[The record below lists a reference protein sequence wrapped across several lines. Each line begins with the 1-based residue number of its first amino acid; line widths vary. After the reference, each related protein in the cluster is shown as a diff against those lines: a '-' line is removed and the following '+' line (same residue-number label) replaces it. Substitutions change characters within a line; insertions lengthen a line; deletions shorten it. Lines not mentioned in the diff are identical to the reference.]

1 MWVQSLVGRPPRYEH
16 GNPLQYSC
24 LENPMDRDAWQ
35 AAVHGVAESGLTEAT
50 QHARILTIVLWWGHS
65 TWPGYFSYKYHWI
78 FFFLA
83 LCISPVP
90 THFQPGHIDFAGSSY
105 SSNNVAFLLK
115 IESVYYWQSG
125 KVLIDAQVNSFKN
138 VSSISKFSL
147 MSVQYFHNQ

>member
-35 AAVHGVAESGLTEAT
+35 AAIHGVAESGLTEVT
-50 QHARILTIVLWWGHS
+50 QHACILTSVLWWGHS

-105 SSNNVAFLLK
+105 SSNNVAFCLRQSQSITGNQEKSSLMHRLILLK
-115 IESVYYWQSG
+115 M
-125 KVLIDAQVNSFKN
+125 
-138 VSSISKFSL
+138 SL
-147 MSVQYFHNQ
+147 AFLNFL